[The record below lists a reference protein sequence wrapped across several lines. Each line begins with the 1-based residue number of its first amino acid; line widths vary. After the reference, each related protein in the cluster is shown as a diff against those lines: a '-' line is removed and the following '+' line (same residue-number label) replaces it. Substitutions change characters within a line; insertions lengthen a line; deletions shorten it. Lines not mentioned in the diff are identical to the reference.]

1 MNKTTFEQ
9 ELERKGRLTYICVGV
24 SMLPLLRQ
32 RRDIIT
38 IEKKQGRCKKY
49 DVALYK
55 RPNGSYVLHR
65 VVEVR
70 EKDYVILGDN
80 CVNKEYGIT
89 DENGN
94 ANGGFMAIHLMNA
107 LSTGGFS
114 IQSGDKA
121 KGQFAFEYTAHYSN
135 TSPETVPF
143 EIYIKTGTV

>member
-89 DENGN
+89 EENILGVMTSFVRDGREYSVN
-94 ANGGFMAIHLMNA
+94 NGLYRFYSKLWYAIYPLRRG
-107 LSTGGFS
+107 LK
-114 IQSGDKA
+114 KA
-121 KGQFAFEYTAHYSN
+121 KSTLGSI
-135 TSPETVPF
+135 V
-143 EIYIKTGTV
+143 KRKK

>member
-1 MNKTTFEQ
+1 MNKSTFEQ

-80 CVNKEYGIT
+80 CLNKEYGIT
-89 DENGN
+89 DENILGVMTSFVRGSREYSVN
-94 ANGGFMAIHLMNA
+94 NHIYRFYSKLWYAIYPLRRG
-107 LSTGGFS
+107 LK
-114 IQSGDKA
+114 KA
-121 KGQFAFEYTAHYSN
+121 KSTLGKI
-135 TSPETVPF
+135 V
-143 EIYIKTGTV
+143 KRKK